1 MINVVISCDLVIH
14 RAGVFLGFYN
24 PKECRISDKAVRLE
38 TGIDNTAKKL
48 RVGVLQI
55 HIELYENGKSDALY
69 AGMRV

>member
-1 MINVVISCDLVIH
+1 MD
-14 RAGVFLGFYN
+14 YKN

-55 HIELYENGKSDALY
+55 HIELYDNGKSDTLY